1 MGWVPQ
7 ARGGRRPKLAFADGA
22 LALDVLNRHP
32 YAILVEDRQGRLVG
46 YNRAAARTLDGWAPL
61 AAGGEIGCD
70 LLGCRQP
77 GGPRE
82 DTCLHERAREHH
94 GPLPEMRI
102 DLPASAAI
110 EAAWVMVAA
119 LEPDRELIVTELRPG
134 RLGDRRRRSE
144 PDWTAGPQLRIFA
157 LGRTRVRSAETPLD
171 GRWLD
176 NRPGQI
182 LKFLVA
188 ERHRRAHSD
197 EIIDQLWPTGTH
209 DTRGLRN
216 FIHVLREQLEPEG
229 TPNPPSSFVLSTP
242 GGYTLDQTRVWIDAD
257 AFEELV
263 EAGVAAAD
271 RGDDAAALDCL
282 RRGVALYRG
291 HFLADEPYAEWTL
304 LERDRLRRLA
314 SDGLQQLA
322 MLDERQG
329 DLAAAAVSLGRLAD
343 LEPYDVDVHRDLLIV
358 LLRTGRRSEALRRY
372 ETLRRRMQSTFA
384 EQLDFTLADLAPSV

>member
-1 MGWVPQ
+1 VTSPQ
-7 ARGGRRPKLAFADGA
+7 PRAGPRRARGFADGV
-22 LALDVLNRHP
+22 LALDVLDGHP
-32 YAILVEDRQGRLVG
+32 YAILVEDSEGRLLG
-46 YNRAAARTLDGWAPL
+46 HNRAAEEMLGASVALG
-61 AAGGEIGCD
+61 AGGEVGCD
-70 LLGCRQP
+70 LLGCRRP
-77 GGPRE
+77 GGPLE
-82 DTCLHERAREHH
+82 DTCLHERARKHE
-94 GPLPEMRI
+94 GPLPELRI
-102 DLPASAAI
+102 DLPDGAGV
-110 EAAWVMVAA
+110 EAAWVVVSA
-119 LEPDRELIVTELRPG
+119 LEPDREAIVTELRPG
-134 RLGDRRRRSE
+134 HPNDRRRRSE
-144 PDWTAGPQLRIFA
+144 PHWTAGPQLRILA
-157 LGRTRVRSAETPLD
+157 LGRTRVMSAEASLD

-182 LKFLVA
+182 LKVLVA
-188 ERHRRAHSD
+188 ERHRRLYSD
-197 EIIDQLWPTGTH
+197 EIIDLLWPSGTH